1 MAWQTI
7 DGELVLLRLNADE
20 LIGVNEV
27 GARVWDLADG
37 SRDVAQ
43 IVHDLSDEFD
53 VGEDVA
59 RADVQHFLEEL
70 EGIGA
75 IEVRGPEAGA

>member
-1 MAWQTI
+1 M
-7 DGELVLLRLNADE
+7 LLRLDADE
-20 LIGVNEV
+20 LIGVNDV
-27 GARVWDLADG
+27 GARVWDLSDG

-43 IVHDLSDEFD
+43 IVHELSDEFD

-59 RADVQHFLEEL
+59 HTDVQNFLEEL

-75 IEVRGPEAGA
+75 IDLREPADDA

>member
-1 MAWQTI
+1 M
-7 DGELVLLRLNADE
+7 LLRLDADE
-20 LIGVNEV
+20 LIGVNDV

-59 RADVQHFLEEL
+59 RTDVQTL
-70 EGIGA
+70 
-75 IEVRGPEAGA
+75 P